1 MHTPPTVYIR
11 LRKRIAVPVGYTIR
25 LGEVAQIVAD
35 PDIEQALR
43 DLPLLTTD
51 GKDGS
56 IVLVDMLRIAKAIRE
71 RFPGTQIELFGD
83 PHVIVDIRTG
93 EKAPRFALIAFVWLL
108 LFVGS
113 GLAIMNFHEDVS
125 MMEVHRTI
133 YEMITGRKSEHP
145 YLLQIPYSIGL
156 GAGMVLFF
164 NQLFKKKFSEEPSPL
179 EVEMFSYQ
187 ENLNRYVVAEEY
199 KKMHES
205 NPTP

>member
-1 MHTPPTVYIR
+1 MHTQPTVYIR
-11 LRKRIAVPVGYTIR
+11 LRKRIAVPIGYTIR
-25 LGEVAQIVAD
+25 LGEVAQILAD
-35 PDIEQALR
+35 PDIEPTLR
-43 DLPLLTTD
+43 GLPLLTPA

-56 IVLVDMLRIAKAIRE
+56 IVLIDMLRIAKTIRE

-83 PHVIVDIRTG
+83 PHVIVDIRTK
-93 EKAPRFALIAFVWLL
+93 EKKPRFALIALVWLL

-205 NPTP
+205 KSSP

>member
-11 LRKRIAVPVGYTIR
+11 LRKRISVPKGYTIR

-164 NQLFKKKFSEEPSPL
+164 NQLFKKRFSEEPSPL